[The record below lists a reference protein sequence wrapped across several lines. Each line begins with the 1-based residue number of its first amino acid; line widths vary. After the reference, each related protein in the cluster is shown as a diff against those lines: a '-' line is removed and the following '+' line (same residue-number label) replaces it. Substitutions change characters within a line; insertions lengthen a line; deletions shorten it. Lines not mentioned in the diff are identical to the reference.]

1 MEWIIVLLC
10 IMMIVVVAIFA
21 TVFKIQKALG
31 ESQEKI
37 RSELS
42 EIRKLLERK

>member
-1 MEWIIVLLC
+1 MNTIIILLC
-10 IMMIVVVAIFA
+10 IMIVVVVSIFA
-21 TVFKIQKALG
+21 TVFKIQKALT